1 MKVKSENY
9 TPRERVNREMLDRML
24 AENARE
30 EAYEQRPLPHFTA
43 TTYPSMTTGACPC
56 RDQKT
61 YRRQSGECCPKCKD
75 SREYRCD
82 YSMDNKQS
90 ECKKDYV
97 CQSPVY
103 PGVSLAMVYSPC
115 QSFDNLHDPEIGI
128 DRGTIFK
135 ELDKP
140 FMPTPCNERWCK

>member
-30 EAYEQRPLPHFTA
+30 ESYERNSPPHFSA
-43 TTYPSMTTGACPC
+43 TPYPSTPASACPC
-56 RDQKT
+56 HDQRN
-61 YRRQSGECCPKCKD
+61 YRRQNNERRTDCVKSPEYRSGRDTVDDYKCK
-75 SREYRCD
+75 
-82 YSMDNKQS
+82 
-90 ECKKDYV
+90 
-97 CQSPVY
+97 SPVY

-115 QSFDNLHDPEIGI
+115 QAFDDLYEAEVGME
-128 DRGTIFK
+128 RGTIFK